1 MKSSKTNKSKDPLY
15 EVWDQV
21 PVDYYQSGVK
31 KSVLQ
36 KLWHNRKLS
45 IAQKILSGEN
55 FKKCLDVGCASGY
68 MVSEISRVF
77 PNASYFGVDS
87 FDKVIGY
94 GKKKYPHIKFKVAN
108 AEKLPFKTGEFDLI
122 ICYETI
128 EHITNPLKALKEMK
142 RILSKKGKLILT
154 MDSGS
159 LLFRIVWYFWENTK
173 GKVWKGAHLHPFHH
187 EELENLIRKAGF
199 NINKKIFSHLGMEVT
214 FILTK
219 N

>member
-1 MKSSKTNKSKDPLY
+1 MKSSKTKHSQDSLY

-31 KSVLQ
+31 KSFLQ
-36 KLWHNRKLS
+36 KLWHKRKLDL
-45 IAQKILSGEN
+45 AKKILEKQKFN
-55 FKKCLDVGCASGY
+55 NCLDVGCASGY

-77 PNASYFGVDS
+77 PNALYHGVDS
-87 FDKVIGY
+87 YDKVIEY

-108 AEKLPFKTGEFDLI
+108 AEKLPFKAQEFDLI

-128 EHITNPLKALKEMK
+128 EHITKPLKALEEMK
-142 RILSKKGKLILT
+142 RILKKGGRLILT

-173 GKVWKGAHLHPFHH
+173 GRVWKGAHLHPFHH
-187 EELENLIRKAGF
+187 EELTDLIKKAGF
-199 NINKKIFSHLGMEVT
+199 KINKKFFSHLGMEVT
-214 FILTK
+214 FVLSK